1 MFCPNCGTQL
11 ADNTSFCTNCGAA
24 TNNQAPQQP
33 VAQQPVVEQPTLLQ
47 PQLPMGWFKFLINFA
62 LWAGAI
68 LNILGA
74 IPMLTGSQY
83 GEPEVVELVYATFEV
98 LRGLDMLCGLLAIAL
113 GAFGIF
119 TRFQLAGYKAKA
131 PMFLSIVY
139 AGAVV
144 FNLVYIFGCT
154 SVLPEYVLSEIDF
167 TSFYSNTIT
176 SAVMIFVNHTYFKKR
191 AHLFTNP

>member
-11 ADNTSFCTNCGAA
+11 ADNATFCTNCGAA

-33 VAQQPVVEQPTLLQ
+33 VAQPTTPLK
-47 PQLPMGWFKFLINFA
+47 PQQGMGWFKFLIYFG

-68 LNILGA
+68 LNIIGA
-74 IPMLTGSQY
+74 LPMLTGSQY
-83 GEPEVVELVYATFEV
+83 GEPEVVELVYSTFEG
-98 LRGLDMLCGLLAIAL
+98 LRGLDMFCGLFAIAL
-113 GAFGIF
+113 GAFGIY
-119 TRFQLAGYKAKA
+119 TRFQLAGYKEKA

-176 SAVMIFVNHTYFKKR
+176 SAVMIFVNQSYFKKR

>member
-11 ADNTSFCTNCGAA
+11 ADDVAFCTNCGA
-24 TNNQAPQQP
+24 TTKPQQSTVQQP
-33 VAQQPVVEQPTLLQ
+33 VIQQPTPPQ
-47 PQLPMGWFKFLINFA
+47 PQPSMKWFKFLIYFG

-74 IPMLTGSQY
+74 LPMLTGSQY
-83 GEPEVVELVYATFEV
+83 GEPEVVELVYATFEG
-98 LRGLDMLCGLLAIAL
+98 LRGLDMFCGIFALAL
-113 GAFGIF
+113 GAFGIY

-131 PMFLSIVY
+131 PMLLSIVY

-154 SVLPEYVLSEIDF
+154 AVLPEYVLSEINF

>member
-11 ADNTSFCTNCGAA
+11 ADNTAFCTNCGTA

-33 VAQQPVVEQPTLLQ
+33 VVEQPTPLK
-47 PQLPMGWFKFLINFA
+47 PQLSMGWFKFLIYFG

-83 GEPEVVELVYATFEV
+83 GDAETVELVYAAFEG
-98 LRGLDMLCGLLAIAL
+98 LRGLDMLCGLLALAL
-113 GAFGIF
+113 GVFGIY
-119 TRFQLAGYKAKA
+119 TRFQLAAFKEKA

-154 SVLPEYVLSEIDF
+154 SILPEYVLSEIDF

-176 SAVMIFVNHTYFKKR
+176 SAVMIFVNQSYFKKR
-191 AHLFTNP
+191 AHLFYNP